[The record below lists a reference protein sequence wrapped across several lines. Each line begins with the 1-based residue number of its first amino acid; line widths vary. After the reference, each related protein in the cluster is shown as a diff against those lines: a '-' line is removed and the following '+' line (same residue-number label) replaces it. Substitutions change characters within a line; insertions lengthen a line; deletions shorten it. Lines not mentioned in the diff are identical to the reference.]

1 LRGLNSLA
9 CAAVHP
15 CVRRIDVSIA
25 MPFGTHPLRT
35 ETGGR
40 SG

>member
-15 CVRRIDVSIA
+15 CVRRI
-25 MPFGTHPLRT
+25 
-35 ETGGR
+35 GGQPR
-40 SG
+40 S